1 MSTTKN
7 IALLALLA
15 VVSLTAC
22 DEPPAECRGEL
33 LATERPVDCYI
44 EACEIED
51 GHAVCDFAL
60 WLPEGERGQI
70 NVRVPG
76 TQPIDWLEA
85 PWHLRAPGFEGPEIE
100 GSGLMCGAFELDLT
114 ANWQD
119 ELELSCTR
127 YGSGG
132 GVAISTWR

>member
-1 MSTTKN
+1 MSTTKI

-22 DEPPAECRGEL
+22 DEQPAECRGEL

-85 PWHLRAPGFEGPEIE
+85 PWHLRAPGFAH
-100 GSGLMCGAFELDLT
+100 LQAMEL
-114 ANWQD
+114 
-119 ELELSCTR
+119 LSK
-127 YGSGG
+127 GHMLADA
-132 GVAISTWR
+132 VAIIGSLDVVFGEIDR